1 MQKKNVIS
9 YSLWG
14 KGQKYR
20 IGAIKN
26 CELAPTIYPG
36 WQLRF
41 YIDDT
46 IEKDFAK
53 QLHDLGAEVYQIQE
67 TKGDFHGMY
76 WRFFVNDDPTVNR
89 YIIRDCDSR
98 LNWRERAA
106 VDDWIASGK
115 GFHIM
120 RDHKNH
126 IFAIQG
132 GMWGGKAGIVPNIQA
147 LIKNWNQ
154 YDRYACDQYFLTSVL
169 YPMIKENAHV
179 NDEYYEHKPFPKHK
193 PIDGGGWFVGQIF
206 NEEGVPQ
213 KD

>member
-14 KGQKYR
+14 NGPKYR

-26 CELAPTIYPG
+26 CELAPIIYPG
-36 WQLRF
+36 WHLRF
-41 YIDDT
+41 YIDNT

-53 QLHDLGAEVYQIQE
+53 QLHSLGAEVFQVQE
-67 TKGDFHGMY
+67 TKGPFHGMY
-76 WRFFVNDDPTVNR
+76 WRFFVNDDKDIDR

-106 VDDWIASGK
+106 VDDWVISDK
-115 GFHIM
+115 DFHIM

-126 IFAIQG
+126 IFAMQG
-132 GMWGGKAGIVPNIQA
+132 GMWGGKTGIIPSIQN
-147 LIKNWNQ
+147 LIKEWNQ
-154 YDRYACDQYFLTSVL
+154 YDKYACDQYFLSNVV
-169 YPMIKENAHV
+169 YSMIKDNVKVH
-179 NDEYYEHKPFPKHK
+179 DEYYEHEPFPIHEKIK
-193 PIDGGGWFVGQIF
+193 DGGWFVGQIYNEF
-206 NEEGVPQ
+206 NVPQ